1 MSEVKM
7 NQDIILE
14 ISKQLSVRVQ
24 QVERTL
30 QLLEE
35 GNTIPF
41 ISRYRKEAT
50 GNLNEEQ
57 IREINEV
64 YMYQVNLLKRKED
77 VIRLIDE
84 KGLMTEELKQKILG
98 ASKLVEVEDLYRP
111 YKEKKKT
118 KATEAIALGLEPLA
132 KKMMACPDHGSLE
145 QLVQPYLNDKVKTM
159 EEAITG
165 AKYIMAEYISD
176 HAYYRKWIRKHTFL
190 HGTLVSKRKK
200 NAEDEQKVYEMYYDY
215 SEPLRYV
222 KSHRILAMNRG
233 EKEKVLS
240 VSIELDTTPILSF
253 LEEKIIRGRTSFT
266 VPYIK
271 EAIPECRKHRIYSRE
286 ASDEENRQYKQPCGP

>member
-118 KATEAIALGLEPLA
+118 KATEAIA
-132 KKMMACPDHGSLE
+132 
-145 QLVQPYLNDKVKTM
+145 
-159 EEAITG
+159 
-165 AKYIMAEYISD
+165 
-176 HAYYRKWIRKHTFL
+176 
-190 HGTLVSKRKK
+190 
-200 NAEDEQKVYEMYYDY
+200 
-215 SEPLRYV
+215 
-222 KSHRILAMNRG
+222 
-233 EKEKVLS
+233 
-240 VSIELDTTPILSF
+240 
-253 LEEKIIRGRTSFT
+253 
-266 VPYIK
+266 
-271 EAIPECRKHRIYSRE
+271 
-286 ASDEENRQYKQPCGP
+286 